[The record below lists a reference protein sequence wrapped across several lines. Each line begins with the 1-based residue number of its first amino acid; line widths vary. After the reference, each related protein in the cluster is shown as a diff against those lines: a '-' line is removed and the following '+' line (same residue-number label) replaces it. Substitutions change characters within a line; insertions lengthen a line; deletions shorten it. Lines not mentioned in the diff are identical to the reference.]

1 MIRPLTSH
9 PTRRRRRAFTVVEML
24 FVMTIL
30 GLISMLSMGQM
41 SNYIRE
47 RNVTAAAAT
56 VRNDLQQAFAI
67 AARNR
72 RPVRLSF
79 AGSDTALTIT
89 NRNNTVTYLR
99 RGLGSGS
106 GFMLV
111 PSDVAFCSSTCSGA
125 TVDVFPNGWASDTL
139 SVTIRKGP
147 YSRGIHMSRS
157 GLVTSR

>member
-1 MIRPLTSH
+1 MIRPLTSP

-30 GLISMLSMGQM
+30 GLISMLSMGQV

-47 RNVTAAAAT
+47 RNVAAAAAT

-79 AGSDTALTIT
+79 VGSDTALTIT
-89 NRNNTVTYLR
+89 NRENTVTYLR
-99 RGLGSGS
+99 R
-106 GFMLV
+106 
-111 PSDVAFCSSTCSGA
+111 
-125 TVDVFPNGWASDTL
+125 
-139 SVTIRKGP
+139 
-147 YSRGIHMSRS
+147 
-157 GLVTSR
+157 